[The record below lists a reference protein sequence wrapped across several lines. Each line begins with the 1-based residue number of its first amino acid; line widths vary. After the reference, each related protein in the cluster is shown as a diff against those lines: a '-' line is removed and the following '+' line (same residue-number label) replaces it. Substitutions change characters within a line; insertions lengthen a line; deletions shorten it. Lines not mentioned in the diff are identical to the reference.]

1 MHRDRTLPRCRAW
14 PARQWGGLGPRDG
27 LPAPWQRPSSS
38 TPFPR
43 PVSPASV
50 VHAPT
55 VVRLATEGGIKVAW
69 LGVTARH
76 ELSGHVFTWRAERGA
91 VCVDDELV

>member
-1 MHRDRTLPRCRAW
+1 
-14 PARQWGGLGPRDG
+14 
-27 LPAPWQRPSSS
+27 
-38 TPFPR
+38 
-43 PVSPASV
+43 V

-91 VCVDDELV
+91 VCVDDEL